1 MKNRT
6 KLPNV
11 YLGFLLA
18 LMYVPILLVILYSF
32 NESKL
37 SSVWGGFS
45 LKWYAELF
53 RDRDLFQALW
63 NSIVLGVISSCS
75 AAVIGTLGA
84 YGMSKVNFPLKGVV
98 EYVSTLPMMIPEII
112 MGMVSMVFFSL
123 IGIPFGMGTLVIAH
137 TAFCIPYVFMLVKAR
152 LVGMDKSLPEA
163 AQDLGA
169 SPVRVFFDVTLPLV
183 APAIASGHAAG
194 LRHEHGRRDYQRVRH
209 RRGHQHLAGENLQPT
224 ENRGHPGDKRPVHLA
239 FPGHFAA
246 VRAGRP
252 GGQDAKKT
260 RFWKGRDRTMK
271 KILSMALAALLL
283 VGTLGGCSTS
293 GGENGQLVL
302 YTWENMFPQE
312 VLDGFTQETGISV
325 TYSNFDTDETM
336 LARLEAAEGGD
347 YDLVIADD
355 YIIETAIQEGLVQ
368 ELDTSKLENYG
379 SINPVYQG
387 QFYDP
392 ENKYTVPYG
401 AGVQTIVY
409 DPSAVDVEIKGYTD
423 LWDASLEDNLGIID
437 NFRVVNGMALKVLGE
452 SYNTEDTAAIEAAGD
467 KLLEL
472 APNIRL
478 IKDQNTQDD
487 LLSGEV
493 GAAVLYTSQ
502 ATMAKM
508 ANPDLEVVFPEEGIG
523 FGIMAQFIPAN
534 APNAENAYKFI
545 DYILQPEVAAQC
557 FEYIGYYCTNLDAEE
572 YISEEYRDFLTLPAD
587 IDASSMEMIEN
598 VSAEALE
605 THSRV
610 YTEFKTACGQ

>member
-18 LMYVPILLVILYSF
+18 LMYVPILLVIIYSF

-183 APAIASGHAAG
+183 APAIASGM
-194 LRHEHGRRDYQRVRH
+194 L
-209 RRGHQHLAGENLQPT
+209 
-224 ENRGHPGDKRPVHLA
+224 LA
-239 FPGHFAA
+239 FAMSMDDVIISVFVTGVDTNTLP
-246 VRAGRP
+246 VKIYS
-252 GGQDAKKT
+252 QLKT
-260 RFWKGRDRTMK
+260 GVTPEINALCTLLF
-271 KILSMALAALLL
+271 LAALLL
-283 VGTLGGCSTS
+283 VGTLGGCSSS
-293 GGENGQLVL
+293 GGENGKLVL

-312 VLDGFTQETGISV
+312 VLDGFTEETGISV

-610 YTEFKTACGQ
+610 YTEFKTACGA

>member
-1 MKNRT
+1 
-6 KLPNV
+6 
-11 YLGFLLA
+11 
-18 LMYVPILLVILYSF
+18 
-32 NESKL
+32 
-37 SSVWGGFS
+37 
-45 LKWYAELF
+45 
-53 RDRDLFQALW
+53 
-63 NSIVLGVISSCS
+63 
-75 AAVIGTLGA
+75 
-84 YGMSKVNFPLKGVV
+84 
-98 EYVSTLPMMIPEII
+98 
-112 MGMVSMVFFSL
+112 
-123 IGIPFGMGTLVIAH
+123 
-137 TAFCIPYVFMLVKAR
+137 
-152 LVGMDKSLPEA
+152 
-163 AQDLGA
+163 
-169 SPVRVFFDVTLPLV
+169 
-183 APAIASGHAAG
+183 
-194 LRHEHGRRDYQRVRH
+194 
-209 RRGHQHLAGENLQPT
+209 
-224 ENRGHPGDKRPVHLA
+224 
-239 FPGHFAA
+239 
-246 VRAGRP
+246 
-252 GGQDAKKT
+252 
-260 RFWKGRDRTMK
+260 MK

-283 VGTLGGCSTS
+283 VGTLGGCSSS
-293 GGENGQLVL
+293 GGENGKLVL

-312 VLDGFTQETGISV
+312 VLDGFTQETGIRV

-409 DPSAVDVEIKGYTD
+409 DPSAVDVEIKGYAD

-508 ANPDLEVVFPEEGIG
+508 ANPDL
-523 FGIMAQFIPAN
+523 
-534 APNAENAYKFI
+534 
-545 DYILQPEVAAQC
+545 
-557 FEYIGYYCTNLDAEE
+557 
-572 YISEEYRDFLTLPAD
+572 
-587 IDASSMEMIEN
+587 
-598 VSAEALE
+598 
-605 THSRV
+605 
-610 YTEFKTACGQ
+610 